1 VLTTSSPPRRE
12 HGYGAET
19 VPLAIAHRGGA
30 AMGPEN
36 TVPAFERAL
45 ALGYRYL
52 ETDVRAT
59 SDGVC
64 VAFHDR
70 ALRRVT
76 GRPGRVDELTWAEVR
91 ALRVGGTAGVPR
103 LEDLLTAWPEARW
116 ALDVKQPSALP
127 ALVRIVRRAGAAHR
141 VCLTGT
147 WDRWLLAGREALGPA
162 ASTAL
167 GWRSAG
173 RLLAGA
179 DLGAHGADFVH
190 LPLRLVGRRVPTAA
204 VVDRAHRAG
213 LRVVIW
219 GVAVAQDMHRL
230 LDDGV
235 DGIFTDHTDVLR
247 EVLIARGDWRAP
259 VRQRDR
265 RAQAD
270 TVAVGTQH
278 AAPAGSVPA
287 SASTV

>member
-1 VLTTSSPPRRE
+1 MNGVGRQL
-12 HGYGAET
+12 YGDGES
-19 VPLAIAHRGGA
+19 VLAIAHRGG

-36 TVPAFERAL
+36 TVPAFEAAL

-70 ALRRVT
+70 GLRRVT
-76 GRPGRVDELTWAEVR
+76 GRRGRIADLAWADVR
-91 ALRVGGTAGVPR
+91 ALRVGGTAEVPR
-103 LEDLLTAWPEARW
+103 LDELLSAWPDVRW

-127 ALVRIVRRAGAAHR
+127 ALVRVVQRANAAHR

-162 ASTAL
+162 VSTAL
-167 GWRSAG
+167 GWGTAG
-173 RLLAGA
+173 RLLTGA
-179 DLGAHGADFVH
+179 DLGGHGADFVH
-190 LPLRLVGRRVPTAA
+190 LPLRVGNRWLPAA
-204 VVDRAHRAG
+204 RLIDRAHRTG
-213 LRVVIW
+213 LRVVVW
-219 GVAVAQDMHRL
+219 GVLAASDMHRL

-247 EVLIARGDWRAP
+247 EVLIARGVWRAATP
-259 VRQRDR
+259 TAAVDER
-265 RAQAD
+265 RC
-270 TVAVGTQH
+270 VACPC
-278 AAPAGSVPA
+278 APPTPA
-287 SASTV
+287 TWTRPS